1 MLMISVDER
10 RKEAVEE
17 GVSDQVVKT
26 QSDIGAF

>member
-10 RKEAVEE
+10 RKEAVA
-17 GVSDQVVKT
+17 VSDQVVKT